1 MIPKWAENCSGTSRS
16 SAGSDGCGPGGEI
29 IFLGPQA
36 FIYKSSLRIVML
48 QVMSLVVALRPC
60 GLKSQKYLL
69 PGPWQ
74 KKHENP
80 GLGDAAKGSRALS
93 YPTARTHAGRS
104 RGWGGRTSLEDPWS
118 WHLRFCPFVP
128 RGPLGTCSE
137 DSKFQNH
144 R

>member
-16 SAGSDGCGPGGEI
+16 SAGSDGCGPGSEI

-36 FIYKSSLRIVML
+36 LIFKSSLGIVML
-48 QVMSLVVALRPC
+48 QVMSLVVALRLC

-80 GLGDAAKGSRALS
+80 GLRDAAKGFRALS
-93 YPTARTHAGRS
+93 YPTARTHTGRS
-104 RGWGGRTSLEDPWS
+104 RGGGAY
-118 WHLRFCPFVP
+118 VP
-128 RGPLGTCSE
+128 GGPLVMASSVLSLCSQRPPGN
-137 DSKFQNH
+137 FL
-144 R
+144 

>member
-80 GLGDAAKGSRALS
+80 GLRDAAKGSRALS
-93 YPTARTHAGRS
+93 YPTARTHTGRS
-104 RGWGGRTSLEDPWS
+104 RGGGAY
-118 WHLRFCPFVP
+118 VP
-128 RGPLGTCSE
+128 GGPLVMASSVLSLCS
-137 DSKFQNH
+137 QRPPGNLL
-144 R
+144 